1 MIYVVL
7 VTGLVAST
15 YAFYT
20 KLTPDFLFANKRLRS
35 YNYNV
40 HGPNIH
46 MAHKKE
52 NVIVFG

>member
-1 MIYVVL
+1 MIYVEL

-20 KLTPDFLFANKRLRS
+20 KLTHDFLFANKRLRS